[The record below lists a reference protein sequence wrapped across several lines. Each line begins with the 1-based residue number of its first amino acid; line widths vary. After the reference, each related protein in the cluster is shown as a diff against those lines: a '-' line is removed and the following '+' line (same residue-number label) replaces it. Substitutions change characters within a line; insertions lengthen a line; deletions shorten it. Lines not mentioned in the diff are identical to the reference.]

1 MEFSL
6 KEIDLCADWK
16 DKYTISLQIRSR
28 KYIYVWTFVWYYSH
42 TRPTLAAF
50 VSRISAIELIFP
62 LDLTRWKWNSLQK
75 NWSANAMVHI
85 TFIYTT
91 MLVDAMSI
99 VFVYQ
104 QGLSFKKTPIV
115 SHYVEDCI
123 FTRKKTKIKVI
134 RNFLHKHTMIS
145 ASIKE

>member
-1 MEFSL
+1 MN
-6 KEIDLCADWK
+6 EIDLCADWK
-16 DKYTISLQIRSR
+16 DKYQISLQNRAR

-42 TRPTLAAF
+42 TRPMAAF
-50 VSRISAIELIFP
+50 VSRVYAIRLIFP

-123 FTRKKTKIKVI
+123 FARKKSKIKVI
-134 RNFLHKHTMIS
+134 RPLLHKHTMIS
-145 ASIKE
+145 SSIKE